1 MADGFHIKPDG
12 YVTEEFSELMA
23 NVASGYPAAKIT
35 ARGIKLYAR
44 AFGHVPLET
53 MQKLFDR
60 AVRERV
66 HFPSIAELNSYL
78 EASSDDA
85 ALIAWSSLQR
95 AAEQAGAWA
104 SVEVQDGAA
113 ARALLDVFGSWP
125 AFCQMDDG
133 PSLAMK
139 RQEFLAAYR
148 HARRNPRRGGK
159 LIGLCEAEGKP
170 GPEGITWA
178 YRLSLSGQVEPM
190 RQRAL
195 PERKRPKEL
204 TK

>member
-1 MADGFHIKPDG
+1 MTD
-12 YVTEEFSELMA
+12 
-23 NVASGYPAAKIT
+23 VAAGYPAAKIT

-44 AFGHVPLET
+44 AFGHVPLAT

-66 HFPSIAELNSYL
+66 HFPSIAELNGYL
-78 EASSDDA
+78 ESSADDA
-85 ALIAWSSLQR
+85 ALLAWSSLQR

-104 SVEVQDGAA
+104 SVEVQDGSA

-125 AFCQMDDG
+125 SFCQMEDG
-133 PSLAMK
+133 PALALK

-148 HARRNPRRGGK
+148 QARRNPRRGGK
-159 LIGLCEAEGKP
+159 LVGLCESNGSP
-170 GPEGITWA
+170 GPDGLTWT
-178 YRLSLSGQVEPM
+178 YRLNASGEVEAM

-195 PERKRPKEL
+195 PEPKRTKEL